1 MFTLIRKMKKREWF
15 MAIICALLVLAQIFF
30 DLKLPDFMSDLT
42 ILIKTEGSRIS
53 DILLTGLKMLVCT
66 LISATLAV
74 ACGFLA
80 SKTAAGLSLTIRSDI
95 FKKVSEFGQEE
106 MLQFS
111 VPSLINRTTN
121 DITQIQ
127 MFIAIGLQLLIKAP
141 VMAVWAIIKI
151 VNKSLNLSLITAAFV
166 VAILSMMAVV
176 IVVVV
181 PRFRKVQKL
190 TDNVNLVAREN
201 LTGLNVIHAF
211 NAEDY
216 QNSKFEEAN
225 SSLMKT
231 QLFNQRT
238 FAIMMPFVNFAMNA
252 LSLVILWVG
261 ASIVNSVPAT
271 DIAMRVSTFGDIVV
285 FGTYASYVVMS
296 LMMLVM
302 IFMFLPAA
310 QVSATRINQVLKTNS
325 SLMEGDQT
333 RSSEKGSVEFRNVS
347 FHYPSSDKNVLEDIS
362 FSARRGETVAII
374 GATGSGKTT
383 LVGLIARF
391 YDVTSGEVLVDGVN
405 VKDYSFDALY
415 DRVGFITQKPVL
427 FSASV
432 KDNVLFGESNG
443 KNTQDNAEQAL
454 DIAQASDFVD
464 KMPNGINSPIAQ
476 GGANLSGGQK
486 QRISI
491 ARAIAREPE
500 ILVFDDS
507 FSALDYK
514 TDALLRKE
522 LGQKLK
528 HTTKIIVAQRIGT
541 IRNADKIIV
550 LDEGQSVGVG
560 THDELLAS
568 CEVYREIAMSQ
579 LSAEELEN

>member
-1 MFTLIRKMKKREWF
+1 M
-15 MAIICALLVLAQIFF
+15 
-30 DLKLPDFMSDLT
+30 
-42 ILIKTEGSRIS
+42 
-53 DILLTGLKMLVCT
+53 
-66 LISATLAV
+66 
-74 ACGFLA
+74 
-80 SKTAAGLSLTIRSDI
+80 
-95 FKKVSEFGQEE
+95 
-106 MLQFS
+106 
-111 VPSLINRTTN
+111 
-121 DITQIQ
+121 
-127 MFIAIGLQLLIKAP
+127 
-141 VMAVWAIIKI
+141 
-151 VNKSLNLSLITAAFV
+151 
-166 VAILSMMAVV
+166 
-176 IVVVV
+176 
-181 PRFRKVQKL
+181 
-190 TDNVNLVAREN
+190 
-201 LTGLNVIHAF
+201 
-211 NAEDY
+211 
-216 QNSKFEEAN
+216 
-225 SSLMKT
+225 
-231 QLFNQRT
+231 
-238 FAIMMPFVNFAMNA
+238 
-252 LSLVILWVG
+252 
-261 ASIVNSVPAT
+261 NSVPAT